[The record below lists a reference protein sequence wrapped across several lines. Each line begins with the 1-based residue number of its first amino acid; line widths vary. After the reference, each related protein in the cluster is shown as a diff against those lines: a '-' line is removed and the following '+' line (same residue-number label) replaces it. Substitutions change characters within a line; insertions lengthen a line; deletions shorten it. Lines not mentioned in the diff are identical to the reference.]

1 MHVGM
6 LLALFGTLLFSLK
19 SIFIKF
25 AYAQGLDANTVLVFR
40 MAISVPFYIVI
51 LGYLLFK
58 RKNNQHAP
66 ALSNTILLQVLGVGF
81 LGYYLASLLDL
92 MGLEY
97 ITAQL
102 ERLTLFTYPFM
113 VAIIGYFLFNQALS
127 KRLIISLMIS
137 YIGLWIV
144 MGQELQIT
152 GNNVLLGT
160 SLVMGAAL
168 SFSFYVLLSK
178 PMIKKLG
185 SLLFTALA
193 MSASSLLVFT
203 HGAIQVDFSTLEI
216 TTEAWRWLI
225 LLAVFSTVL
234 PSFMMSEAIQR
245 IGPTQTGIMGTLG
258 PIFTIILAVYL
269 LNEPVSLTMIF
280 GMMMVICGVG
290 VLMVKKKS
298 LD

>member
-1 MHVGM
+1 MYTGM

-25 AYAQGLDANTVLVFR
+25 AYAQGLDANVVLVFR
-40 MAISVPFYIVI
+40 MAIAVPFYIAI
-51 LGYLLFK
+51 LTCLLIN
-58 RKNNQHAP
+58 RKHQQAP
-66 ALSNTILLQVLGVGF
+66 TVLSSKVLIQVLGLGF
-81 LGYYLASLLDL
+81 LGYYLSSLLDL

-113 VAIIGYFLFNQALS
+113 VAILGYFIFKQPLT
-127 KRLIISLMIS
+127 KRLIASLIIS
-137 YIGLWIV
+137 YIGLWVV

-160 SLVMGAAL
+160 ALVMGAAL

-185 SLLFTALA
+185 SLLFTSLA
-193 MSASSLLVFT
+193 MTASSLLVFT
-203 HGAIQVDFSTLEI
+203 HGAMQVDFSTLII
-216 TTEAWRWLI
+216 TQEAWSWLF
-225 LLAVFSTVL
+225 LLAIFSTVL

-245 IGPTQTGIMGTLG
+245 IGPTQTGIMGALG
-258 PIFTIILAVYL
+258 PIFTIGLAVYL
-269 LNEPVSLTMIF
+269 LNEPITLYMIF
-280 GMMMVICGVG
+280 GMLMVMCGVA
-290 VLMVKKKS
+290 VLMLKKK
-298 LD
+298 

>member
-25 AYAQGLDANTVLVFR
+25 AYAHGLDANAVLVFR
-40 MAISVPFYIVI
+40 MALAVPFYIVI
-51 LGYLLFK
+51 LSYLLFK
-58 RKNNQHAP
+58 RKNQQDVP
-66 ALSNTILLQVLGVGF
+66 PLSKVLLLQVLGLGF

-92 MGLEY
+92 LGLEY

-113 VAIIGYFLFNQALS
+113 VAIIGYFIFKQPLTR
-127 KRLIISLMIS
+127 RLIASLLIS
-137 YIGLWIV
+137 YIGLWVV

-152 GNNVLLGT
+152 GNNVFLGT
-160 SLVMGAAL
+160 ALVMGSAL

-178 PMIKKLG
+178 SMIKKLG

-193 MSASSLLVFT
+193 MTASSLLVFT
-203 HGAIQVDFSTLEI
+203 HGAIQVNFSTLLI
-216 TTEAWRWLI
+216 TPEAWGWLI
-225 LLAVFSTVL
+225 LLAIFSTVL

-269 LNEPVSLTMIF
+269 LNEPISLTMAF
-280 GMMMVICGVG
+280 GMLMVMCGVA
-290 VLMVKKKS
+290 VLFFKKPTQG
-298 LD
+298 

>member
-58 RKNNQHAP
+58 RKNNQHTP

-290 VLMVKKKS
+290 VLMVKKKL

>member
-40 MAISVPFYIVI
+40 MALAVPFYIII
-51 LGYLLFK
+51 LAYLLFK
-58 RKNNQHAP
+58 RKNKQYFP
-66 ALSNTILLQVLGVGF
+66 ALSNTILLQVLGLGF

-113 VAIIGYFLFNQALS
+113 VAVIGYFLFKQPLT
-127 KRLIISLMIS
+127 KRLIASLMIS
-137 YIGLWIV
+137 YIGLWVV

-160 SLVMGAAL
+160 ALVMGSAL

-193 MSASSLLVFT
+193 MTASSLLVFA
-203 HGAIQVDFSTLEI
+203 HGAIQVDFSSLEI
-216 TTEAWRWLI
+216 TTEAWSWLI
-225 LLAVFSTVL
+225 LLAIFSTVL

-269 LNEPVSLTMIF
+269 LNEPLSLYMIF
-280 GMMMVICGVG
+280 GMLMVICGVG
-290 VLMVKKKS
+290 ILMLKNKS
-298 LD
+298 RN